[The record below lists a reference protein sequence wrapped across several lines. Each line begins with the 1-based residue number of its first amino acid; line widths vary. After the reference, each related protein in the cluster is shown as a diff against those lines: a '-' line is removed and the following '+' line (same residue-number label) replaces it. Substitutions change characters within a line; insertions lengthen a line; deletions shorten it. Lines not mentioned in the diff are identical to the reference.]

1 MVQVVVDFPYF
12 KTKKELYSERTKAC
26 REVAIGA
33 EMYSNP
39 ESSWVSEFVGGDDW
53 N

>member
-1 MVQVVVDFPYF
+1 MVQVAVNFPYF
-12 KTKKELYSERTKAC
+12 KTKKELYSERTRGC

-33 EMYSNP
+33 GMYSNP
-39 ESSWVSEFVGGDDW
+39 ELSWGSEFVGGDDW